1 MVAKSQS
8 QVFDFEEQQRII
20 LRRDNA
26 AYLSYDTE
34 AAIMDASLTISQ
46 ASRLAAI
53 GDNSAGNPSPLICSL
68 ASRGQQRGAAGGQ
81 QRGASGD
88 IDAKGILYMNAADS
102 PQAAIR
108 SSLPA
113 RRTVCCRLK

>member
-1 MVAKSQS
+1 
-8 QVFDFEEQQRII
+8 
-20 LRRDNA
+20 
-26 AYLSYDTE
+26 
-34 AAIMDASLTISQ
+34 MDASLTISQ

-68 ASRGQQRGAAGGQ
+68 ASRSQQRGAAGGQ